1 MEDWKKGLVK
11 LQQEDKVDVLIL
23 ENTTGMPGWDAAA
36 AAEFVAANTK
46 VPSGT
51 ALEHMTPFAMLGFTK
66 IPEEQGFYAA
76 GTALRIIEG
85 TSPKDIPVVK
95 NTDGKLFANLKIARA
110 IGIELPFEILGS
122 ASAVIE

>member
-1 MEDWKKGLVK
+1 MEDWKKGLVQ
-11 LQQEDKVDVLIL
+11 LQQQDKVDVLIL

-46 VPSGT
+46 VPTGT
-51 ALEHMTPFAMLGFTK
+51 ALEHTTPFAMMGFAK

-76 GTALRIIEG
+76 GAALSILGG

-95 NTDGKLFANLKIARA
+95 NKDGKLYANLKIAKA
-110 IGIELPFEILGS
+110 LGIEIPFEILGS